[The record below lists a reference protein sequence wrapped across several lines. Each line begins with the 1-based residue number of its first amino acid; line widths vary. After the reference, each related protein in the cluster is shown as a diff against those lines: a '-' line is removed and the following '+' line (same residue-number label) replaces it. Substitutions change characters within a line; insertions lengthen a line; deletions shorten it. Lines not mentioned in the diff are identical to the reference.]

1 MDNTGLDTLA
11 KYCAGGE
18 SMPVEYRYIDVIWLD
33 NIVMNFLLL
42 YAVRKMAKNPAP
54 MWRLWCSACLG
65 ALYAVLV
72 LLPGFQFLASIGF
85 KLALSALMLVTGY
98 RFADL
103 RDFFKLLG
111 FFYGAT
117 FLFGGA
123 AFGLYYFTGS
133 GMVPDGGVFIVRNF
147 PVRLLLYSAVLLIM
161 LCRWLWP
168 VLLFK
173 IDRSSLVY
181 KVELEFDGK
190 CFLIDALLDTGN
202 ALSDPVSKSPVML
215 VDFNSMK
222 SVMPEELH
230 SLCKARSDTDFSALA
245 GALSGTKWA
254 KRFRLIP
261 YKTVGSSDGLI
272 VAYKPDK
279 ARILINGSWKE
290 ISDVVVGVPDQ
301 GFSPGSEYQAL
312 IQPQIIQ

>member
-1 MDNTGLDTLA
+1 MV
-11 KYCAGGE
+11 KYCMGGE

-33 NIVMNFLLL
+33 NLVMNFLLL
-42 YAVRKMAKNPAP
+42 YMVRRIARNPAP
-54 MWRLWCSACLG
+54 IWRLWCSACLG

-72 LLPGFQFLASIGF
+72 LLPGLQFLASLGI

-98 RFADL
+98 RVGDM
-103 RDFFKLLG
+103 RGFFRLLG

-123 AFGLYYFTGS
+123 AFGLFYLTGT
-133 GMVPDGGVFIVRNF
+133 GMVPDGGVFIVRDF
-147 PVRLLLYSAVLLIM
+147 PVRLLLYATVLLIL

-173 IDRSSLVY
+173 INHRNLVY

-190 CFLIDALLDTGN
+190 RFLIDALLDTGN

-215 VDFNSMK
+215 VDFDRMK

-230 SLCKARSDTDFSALA
+230 SLCKACGTTDFNTMA
-245 GALSGTKWA
+245 GVLSGTEWA
-254 KRFRLIP
+254 RRFRLIP
-261 YKTVGSSDGLI
+261 YNTVGSSGGLI

-290 ISDVVVGVPDQ
+290 ISDIVVGVPDK
-301 GFSPGSEYQAL
+301 GFASGSEYQAL

>member
-1 MDNTGLDTLA
+1 MDTLA

-33 NIVMNFLLL
+33 NLVMNFLLL
-42 YAVRKMAKNPAP
+42 YTVRKISRNPAP
-54 MWRLWCSACLG
+54 IWRLWCSACLG

-72 LLPGFQFLASIGF
+72 LLPGFRFLASIGI
-85 KLALSALMLVTGY
+85 KLALSVLMLVTGY
-98 RFADL
+98 RIADL

-117 FLFGGA
+117 FLFGGT
-123 AFGLYYFTGS
+123 AFGLYYFTGI
-133 GMVPDGGVFIVRNF
+133 GMVPDGGVFVVRNF
-147 PVRLLLYSAVLLIM
+147 PVRLLVYSTVLLIL

-173 IDRSSLVY
+173 INRSSLVY

-190 CFLIDALLDTGN
+190 HFLIDALLDTGN

-215 VDFNSMK
+215 VEFDRMK
-222 SVMPEELH
+222 SVMPEELY
-230 SLCKARSDTDFSALA
+230 SLCKGCRDTDISAIA
-245 GALSGTKWA
+245 GALSRTNWA

-261 YKTVGSSDGLI
+261 FKTVGSSDGLI

-290 ISDVVVGVPDQ
+290 IDDIVVGVPDK
-301 GFSPGSEYQAL
+301 GFSSNSEYQAL